1 MNENVNERSSIS
13 SDIGEI
19 EIVNDDMELEDQRFR
34 FIVTYLNIVYGTTPI
49 AFKKA
54 IINNEINRK
63 LIESFFDKTD
73 RNIILI
79 FENSDSLNILTEF
92 PIQLKS
98 KIICFVKR
106 NESIIEKDIPLKKQ
120 IAIAEFTS
128 SSITQ
133 LSLFISE
140 ILWPILQRKKI
151 ISDWPDIVL
160 RSCIDNISELTNLL
174 TIINGILR
182 GQTILSIPHEIEF
195 LSKSDYLHILSH
207 NKTFDGRKIRL
218 LENLIMTWKN
228 QIQTAI
234 NYDHDPPKNKSY
246 ILPNIEIEFWTN
258 RAENLQGIK
267 TQMHSPLVRRLAEVL
282 EISSSNYFSRF
293 RTIFRDVIQAL
304 AEAQNIALYL
314 KTLVPILE
322 LIEKVQD
329 IKTISLYFDQLFHTL
344 ALVWANSV
352 YYTNIGRFIG
362 FLQQWTNLVIL
373 KIRDLLQPNDLFVDT
388 DFDEPIQLINLALET
403 CFLYKKSYQRRKELL
418 PTYFNENR
426 QILYWEIPESKI
438 FERFDHFVDRLKMLK
453 DILLTVQE
461 CSIYES
467 IELGG
472 IDADELQNI
481 LQKVIGD
488 LKSTYAIFRGLSND
502 ITNELNIDFPN
513 TYKTFRK
520 IIFIGDERIAN
531 ILHRFLQPCSNHIKT
546 TNIDNIYRLFRIFGS
561 TLQRNRLRQVIN
573 EYTNTFLHIIENAL
587 NEDQLLFD
595 EYIKDSNSIW
605 LLSMPKLISHYRWIE
620 QLRQRIY
627 NQIEP
632 LKIIDINIKDND
644 IYKRIVEQEK
654 NIQIKLDNFIE
665 NINQQWIN
673 LFQKEN
679 LLHLNEPLLR
689 KENEYYIVNIK
700 SELATALH
708 EVMRLYQIP
717 NLILSPEIEEF
728 YQQIDRFQQQ
738 FIDLDYITKSYRH
751 IYDNVLIIEY
761 PLIREELTIIENDLE
776 KASTVVTFDIDIDSI
791 DFIRRLRT
799 TISDFEARF
808 FKSKSNLDDMQKILK
823 YFLKTALFSRGET
836 RQDPLLIVYEKEDRV
851 LKRNNELRDAGLRL
865 QDTLKQNKWLLKA
878 DADSDIW
885 KAYVDYVDE
894 IVIESLYEIIE
905 YNLNYLLEESD
916 PTLNKRPLFEVQLIL
931 DDLDL
936 RFNPTLEFGS
946 ANGLY
951 DIVDTLIGNIFRQ
964 AAMLPHLAEHSGQKH
979 YQNDL
984 EEMKELNDCRLKIME
999 RLRDTMKEAND
1010 WKEEVEDYSY
1020 LWLVDRKEHMRQ
1032 FILYGRLLEDY
1043 ELENREHIKETP
1055 PSLIQFQ
1062 NQIDL
1067 FQSIYNNIDSWD
1079 QTFLFNSWLR
1089 VDARPIKRQLLTLVN
1104 KWINLYKNYLI
1115 DHVTVSLNELELF
1128 IKYATDMLQRQVKSN
1143 DLKGL
1148 IEMMTFL
1155 SQVRSRQEYTD
1166 DMAEP
1171 IKDIIELLKSYAYE
1185 VPQTIYAMLDEL
1197 PEKWIII
1204 KKMSIKM
1211 KQYIAPLQANQIINI
1226 RNQIIDMEKKQQELR
1241 ERFLRDAPFKYD
1253 TKEPYVELDNWASQ
1267 LRKFD
1272 QEVQQLTDLAS
1283 IFDINIPE
1291 YKTVKL
1297 CRKEMRPLKQ
1307 LWDLIYLIRSRID
1320 EWTKTPWKQVN
1331 IELIDQE
1338 LRQTYLNKE
1347 LRLLAKECNQWNAY
1361 HGIEKDVKN
1370 LIASLRSVG
1379 EFRNNAIRSRHWEEL
1394 MKETGVQI
1402 HITNETSLQDLLVLN
1417 LHKYEEEVKNI
1428 VDKADKEQGMEKIL
1442 HDLEN
1447 TWSNMNFHIE
1457 KHPRTNVTLVSID
1470 DDILVALDEHQT
1482 QLQTL
1487 LSSKFISHFIDN
1499 VITWKSQMS
1508 TADMVLQL
1516 LTDVQR
1522 TWSNL
1527 EAIFIGTDDIRIQLP
1542 DETEAFHRI
1551 DKEFKII
1558 AKENEAD
1565 LNFIRC
1571 TNRSG
1576 LYDQLEKMKDNLQI
1590 CQKAL
1595 EDYLEIK
1602 RLAFPRFFFVSGS
1615 ELLEFLSNGNEPE
1628 KVMRL
1633 LRKVF
1638 DSLNKLD
1645 LREDTNGNKLKM
1657 SYAMYSDDGE
1667 RVKFFNDCNLEGAV
1681 EIWLSRLLD
1690 FHCETIRN
1698 WLRIAV
1704 TTYEDKS
1711 REEWIF
1717 DYPAQIILTASQIWW
1732 TTDVNATF
1740 ARMEEGF
1747 SNALREYNKKQ
1758 IVQLNTLIN
1767 LLLGYLND
1775 QDREKITTLCLIDLH
1790 ARDVITKM
1798 LNLKIENSNE
1808 FTWQSQLRH
1817 RWDLKD
1823 NNCYANICDA
1833 RFKYQY
1839 EYLGNKSRLV
1849 ITPLTDRCYITLT
1862 QSLHLF
1868 VGGAPAGPAGTG
1880 KTETTKDLGRSLGV
1894 CVFVTNCS
1902 EQIDYKSIGNT
1913 FKGLAMSGC
1922 WGCFDEFNRISI
1934 AVLSVVA
1941 VQVKLIFD
1949 ALRAKRKLFNFM
1961 NTEIKLHLSVGIFIT
1976 MNPGY
1981 AGRTELPENLKA
1993 LFRPCAMVV
2002 PDFELIAELNLVS
2015 AGFTDARLLSRKFV
2029 TLYTLCH
2036 NLLSKQEHYDW
2047 GLRAIK
2053 SVLVV
2058 AGTLRRS
2065 DPNMSEDKVLMR
2077 ALRDFNIPKITIED
2091 MPVFLNL
2098 IGDLFPAVDVERKRD
2113 QDFENKVRKAAIDLH
2128 LQAEEAS
2135 PTVQNNFV
2143 LKVIQLKEI
2152 FDVRHSVFIIGNAGT
2167 GKTQIWKTL
2176 FKTYQNLKRRPHA
2189 IDLDPKAVTNDELFG
2204 YMHRQTHEWKDG
2216 LFSTIMRDLANMTSD
2231 SPKWIVL
2238 DGDID
2243 PMWIESLNTVMD
2255 DNKVLTLASN
2265 ERIPFNETMRLL
2277 FEISHLKTATPAT
2290 VSRAGILYVSTND
2303 IGYSPVYVSW
2313 VEQRES
2319 NNERNQLLL
2328 LFDKYIPRCLELLKS
2343 GRVKT
2348 ITPLV
2353 DVCHIQMLCNIL
2365 DCLLTPQNL
2374 PADCPK
2380 EWWELYFVWATI
2392 WAIGGSLF
2400 QDQIIDYRVEFS
2412 KWFIHEFKSIKFPPH
2427 GTVFDYSIEPQ
2438 SKRFEPWSKFVDEIN
2453 FDPDLPVQSQLI
2465 PTNETV
2471 RLSFWLEA
2479 LIKKGVSVMFV
2490 GSAGTGK
2497 SVIIKNRLEKFDSQ
2511 NFMISTIPL
2520 NYYTTSEML
2529 QNSLE
2534 KPLEKKAGRT
2544 YGAPGNRQLIY
2555 FIDDFNMPE
2564 RDKYFTVQAH
2574 TIVREYLDY
2583 QHWYDRQKFT
2593 LKEIRNCQ
2601 FVVAM
2606 NQNAGTFNIDA
2617 RLQRHFATFAVPL
2630 SNKSTLHTIYSKML
2644 ETKFSHINKIDLK
2657 TQTSFLNQ
2665 FITVMIQFHQRV
2677 SSVFLPTAIKFHY
2690 FFNLRDLS
2698 NIVQGM
2704 LLASSK
2710 NILYPQDLIR
2720 LYIHEAERT
2729 YSDKLINQDDIEF
2742 FNKILRETIRKSFEF
2757 ANDETFLR
2765 PLIYSHFS
2773 DGINGGQ
2780 YTAVSSMDK
2789 LQHIVEDALAS
2800 YNETNP
2806 SMNLVLFEDAL
2817 IHIARINRILESPRG
2832 NALLIGVGG
2841 SGKQSLA
2848 RLAAFVSSLDVFQIA
2863 IKPNY
2868 GINDFKIDL
2877 NNLYRRAAL
2886 KGLSCIFL
2894 LSDAQITDEHFLV
2907 YINDYLSSGEIFDLF
2922 TDEEIEE
2929 ILNYLRSEAKSQGYN
2944 ESKENI
2950 WKYFIDKV
2958 RRNLKIVMCFS
2969 PVGNTLRIRARRF
2982 PALFSGTIIDWFH
2995 SWPRDALFSV
3005 VIRFLDDNKLFSNGI
3020 RHAIANFMADTH
3032 IDINQISVQYFTN
3045 ERRSYYTTSKTFLE
3059 YIKFFQYIYENK
3071 QKKIELE
3078 IVRILAGLE
3087 KLGSIS
3093 AQTAILQEDLKITTD
3108 EVNTKAEKAEIAL
3121 KIVTAEADKVAKE
3134 KSFADDERRKIET
3147 KKAAVEKVQA
3157 ACAIELAKA
3166 EPVLEAARLAL
3177 ENIEK
3182 GQLTELKSFASP
3194 PETVKFVMNM
3204 VVVLFKWV
3212 DENRIIPESQRT
3224 WTEAKNTIGPVEKF
3238 LQRLRNFQVAKVTPQ
3253 VRAIID
3259 KLNATLMKIS
3269 KTNSIESLIQ
3279 QITVKSAAAGGI
3291 YTWLDNTLK
3300 FHTVYL
3306 EVKPKQIAL
3315 DVANE
3320 ELSRAQQAFS
3330 KILAHVQIL
3339 EDCLTEENLK
3349 MQRALA
3355 EKDDAIRTKERLARQ
3370 IDLAERLVDGLA
3382 SSRIIWTKRV
3392 ETFKNDLET
3401 LLGDVLL
3408 ASTFISYAGYFSR
3421 SYRINFVNKWRSAIT
3436 ATKREATCYTIND
3449 SKRMLANLHKALDN
3463 FDQEIL
3469 DSCSKDAQFKVIL
3482 FALCYFHAV
3491 VSQRTKFGPIGWNRK
3506 YPFSSGD
3513 LQICIDVLRNY
3524 LETNIKIPWEDLR
3537 YIFGEIMYGG
3547 HITDDWDRR
3556 LCRNYLETYLNPTM
3570 FEGDLYLAP
3579 DFPLPPPLDYKSYH
3593 AYIDDKLPSESPKLY
3608 GLHPNAEIDFL
3619 SQTSEKLFR
3628 ILIEISPKYTNT
3640 NIHGQN
3646 GTISRDEK
3654 IRNVLEE
3661 FQNHMPEDFTIVEL
3675 RVRVDERNPYAVVAL
3690 QEAERINN
3698 LLREIRQSLKE
3709 LDGGLKGELAISSE
3723 IEILQECFYLDIV
3736 PIQWSNRA
3744 YPSLYTLGLWFYDML
3759 NRYREIENWTV
3770 DFQLP
3775 NSVWL
3780 GGLFNPQSF
3789 LTSIMQAVA
3798 RKQDWPL
3805 DRMCLIVEIT
3815 KKQKEEL
3822 QNAPKDGAYIHNLF
3836 IDGARWDKQ
3845 SNLLVEGKLKELC
3858 PSMPVIFVKAIPID
3872 RLDTKGT
3879 YDCPVYRIKTRGSTY
3894 IWHFNLKTK
3903 EKPSKWV
3910 LAGVALLLQI

>member
-1 MNENVNERSSIS
+1 
-13 SDIGEI
+13 
-19 EIVNDDMELEDQRFR
+19 
-34 FIVTYLNIVYGTTPI
+34 
-49 AFKKA
+49 
-54 IINNEINRK
+54 
-63 LIESFFDKTD
+63 
-73 RNIILI
+73 
-79 FENSDSLNILTEF
+79 
-92 PIQLKS
+92 
-98 KIICFVKR
+98 
-106 NESIIEKDIPLKKQ
+106 
-120 IAIAEFTS
+120 
-128 SSITQ
+128 
-133 LSLFISE
+133 
-140 ILWPILQRKKI
+140 
-151 ISDWPDIVL
+151 
-160 RSCIDNISELTNLL
+160 
-174 TIINGILR
+174 
-182 GQTILSIPHEIEF
+182 
-195 LSKSDYLHILSH
+195 
-207 NKTFDGRKIRL
+207 
-218 LENLIMTWKN
+218 
-228 QIQTAI
+228 
-234 NYDHDPPKNKSY
+234 
-246 ILPNIEIEFWTN
+246 
-258 RAENLQGIK
+258 
-267 TQMHSPLVRRLAEVL
+267 
-282 EISSSNYFSRF
+282 
-293 RTIFRDVIQAL
+293 
-304 AEAQNIALYL
+304 
-314 KTLVPILE
+314 
-322 LIEKVQD
+322 
-329 IKTISLYFDQLFHTL
+329 
-344 ALVWANSV
+344 
-352 YYTNIGRFIG
+352 
-362 FLQQWTNLVIL
+362 
-373 KIRDLLQPNDLFVDT
+373 
-388 DFDEPIQLINLALET
+388 
-403 CFLYKKSYQRRKELL
+403 
-418 PTYFNENR
+418 PT
-426 QILYWEIPESKI
+426 
-438 FERFDHFVDRLKMLK
+438 
-453 DILLTVQE
+453 
-461 CSIYES
+461 
-467 IELGG
+467 
-472 IDADELQNI
+472 
-481 LQKVIGD
+481 
-488 LKSTYAIFRGLSND
+488 
-502 ITNELNIDFPN
+502 
-513 TYKTFRK
+513 
-520 IIFIGDERIAN
+520 
-531 ILHRFLQPCSNHIKT
+531 
-546 TNIDNIYRLFRIFGS
+546 
-561 TLQRNRLRQVIN
+561 
-573 EYTNTFLHIIENAL
+573 
-587 NEDQLLFD
+587 
-595 EYIKDSNSIW
+595 
-605 LLSMPKLISHYRWIE
+605 
-620 QLRQRIY
+620 
-627 NQIEP
+627 
-632 LKIIDINIKDND
+632 
-644 IYKRIVEQEK
+644 
-654 NIQIKLDNFIE
+654 
-665 NINQQWIN
+665 
-673 LFQKEN
+673 
-679 LLHLNEPLLR
+679 
-689 KENEYYIVNIK
+689 
-700 SELATALH
+700 
-708 EVMRLYQIP
+708 
-717 NLILSPEIEEF
+717 
-728 YQQIDRFQQQ
+728 
-738 FIDLDYITKSYRH
+738 
-751 IYDNVLIIEY
+751 
-761 PLIREELTIIENDLE
+761 
-776 KASTVVTFDIDIDSI
+776 

-799 TISDFEARF
+799 TIHDFEARF
-808 FKSKSNLDDMQKILK
+808 FKSKSNLDDIQKILQT
-823 YFLKTALFSRGET
+823 YLKTALYSRGET
-836 RQDPLLIVYEKEDRV
+836 RQDPLLIVYEKENRV

-865 QDTLKQNKWLLKA
+865 QDILKQSKWLLKA
-878 DADSDIW
+878 DADADIW

-894 IVIESLYEIIE
+894 MIIESLYEIID

-916 PTLNKRPLFEVQLIL
+916 PTLNKRPLFEVELIL

-964 AAMLPHLAEHSGQKH
+964 AAMIPRLAEHSGQKH

-984 EEMKELNDCRLKIME
+984 EGMKALNDRRLKIME

-1010 WKEEVEDYSY
+1010 WKEDVNEYAY
-1020 LWLVDRKEHMRQ
+1020 LWLDDRKEHMRQ
-1032 FILYGRLLEDY
+1032 FLLYGRALE
-1043 ELENREHIKETP
+1043 ENEIENRELIIETP
-1055 PSLIQFQ
+1055 PSLVQFQ

-1067 FQSIYNNIDSWD
+1067 FQSIYSDIDSWN

-1089 VDARPIKRQLLTLVN
+1089 VDARPIKRQLLNLVN

-1128 IKYATDMLQRQVKSN
+1128 IKHASDMLQRQVRSD
-1143 DLKGL
+1143 DLKSL

-1155 SQVRSRQEYTD
+1155 SQVRTRQEYTD

-1204 KKMSIKM
+1204 KKMAAKM
-1211 KQYIAPLQANQIINI
+1211 KQYIAPLQANQIVNI
-1226 RNQIIDMEKKQQELR
+1226 RNQIIDMEKKQQEIR
-1241 ERFLRDAPFKYD
+1241 ERFLRDAPFTYD
-1253 TKEPYVELDNWASQ
+1253 TKEPYVELNIWASH
-1267 LRKFD
+1267 LRKFH
-1272 QEVQQLTDLAS
+1272 QEIQQLTDLAS

-1291 YKTVKL
+1291 HKAVKL
-1297 CRKEMRPLKQ
+1297 CRREMRPLKQ
-1307 LWDLIYLIRSRID
+1307 LWDLIYLIRSRIH

-1331 IELIDQE
+1331 IESIDQE

-1347 LRLLAKECNQWNAY
+1347 LRSLAKECNQWNAY

-1370 LIASLRSVG
+1370 LVASLRSVG
-1379 EFRNNAIRSRHWEEL
+1379 EFRNNAIRSRHWDEL

-1402 HITNETSLQDLLVLN
+1402 HMTNETSLQDLLVLN

-1428 VDKADKEQGMEKIL
+1428 VDKAAKEQGMEKIL
-1442 HDLEN
+1442 YDLEN
-1447 TWSNMNFHIE
+1447 TWSNMNFHVE

-1499 VITWKSQMS
+1499 VTTWKSQMS
-1508 TADMVLQL
+1508 AADMVLQL

-1558 AKENEAD
+1558 AKGNEVD

-1576 LYDQLEKMKDNLQI
+1576 LYDQLEKMKDNLQL

-1615 ELLEFLSNGNEPE
+1615 ELLEFLSNGNDPE

-1633 LRKVF
+1633 IRKVF

-1645 LREDTNGNKLKM
+1645 LREDLNGNKLKM
-1657 SYAMYSDDGE
+1657 AYAMYSDDGE

-1690 FHCETIRN
+1690 FHCDTIRN
-1698 WLRIAV
+1698 WLRVAV
-1704 TTYEDKS
+1704 ATYEDKP

-1717 DYPAQIILTASQIWW
+1717 DYAAQIILTGSQIWW
-1732 TTDVNATF
+1732 TTDVNGAF
-1740 ARMEEGF
+1740 VRIEEGF
-1747 SNALREYNKKQ
+1747 SNAFREYNKKQ
-1758 IVQLNTLIN
+1758 IVQLNALIN
-1767 LLLGYLND
+1767 LLLGHLND

-1790 ARDVITKM
+1790 ARDVISKM
-1798 LNLKIENSNE
+1798 LNLKIENINE

-1817 RWDLKD
+1817 RWDPKD

-1949 ALRAKRKLFNFM
+1949 ALRAKRKIFNFM
-1961 NTEIKLHLSVGIFIT
+1961 TAEIKLHPSVGIFIT

-2098 IGDLFPAVDVERKRD
+2098 IGDLFPALDVERKRD
-2113 QDFENKVRKAAIDLH
+2113 QDFEDKVRIAAIDLH

-2143 LKVIQLKEI
+2143 LKVVQLKEI

-2176 FKTYQNLKRRPHA
+2176 FKTYHNMKRRPHA

-2204 YMHRQTHEWKDG
+2204 YMHRQTHEWKEG

-2265 ERIPFNETMRLL
+2265 ERIPLNETMRLL
-2277 FEISHLKTATPAT
+2277 FEINHLKTATPAT

-2313 VEQRES
+2313 IEQRES
-2319 NNERNQLLL
+2319 NSERNQLLL

-2353 DVCHIQMLCNIL
+2353 DVCHIHMLCNIL

-2400 QDQIIDYRVEFS
+2400 QDQMIDYRAEFS

-2427 GTVFDYSIEPQ
+2427 GTIFDYSIEPQ
-2438 SKRFEPWSKFVDEIN
+2438 SKRFEPWSKLVDEIN

-2465 PTNETV
+2465 STNETAC
-2471 RLSFWLEA
+2471 LSFWLEA
-2479 LIKKGVSVMFV
+2479 LIKKGVSVMFI
-2490 GSAGTGK
+2490 GSAGT
-2497 SVIIKNRLEKFDSQ
+2497 
-2511 NFMISTIPL
+2511 
-2520 NYYTTSEML
+2520 
-2529 QNSLE
+2529 
-2534 KPLEKKAGRT
+2534 
-2544 YGAPGNRQLIY
+2544 
-2555 FIDDFNMPE
+2555 DDFNMPE
-2564 RDKYFTVQAH
+2564 RDQYFTVQAH
-2574 TIVREYLDY
+2574 TIVRQYLDY
-2583 QHWYDRQKFT
+2583 QHWYDRQKLT

-2606 NQNAGTFNIDA
+2606 NHNAGTFNIDA
-2617 RLQRHFATFAVPL
+2617 RLQRHFSTFAVPL
-2630 SNKSTLHTIYSKML
+2630 SNKSTLHTIYSKMV
-2644 ETKFSHINKIDLK
+2644 EAKFSNINKIDLK

-2665 FITVMIQFHQRV
+2665 FITVIIQFHQRI

-2704 LLASSK
+2704 LFASTQ
-2710 NILYPQDLIR
+2710 NILNPQDLIR
-2720 LYIHEAERT
+2720 LYLHEAERT
-2729 YSDKLINQDDIEF
+2729 YSDKFINQDDIEL
-2742 FNKILRETIRKSFEF
+2742 FNKILRESIRKSFEF
-2757 ANDETFLR
+2757 VDDEIFLR
-2765 PLIYSHFS
+2765 PIIYSHFS
-2773 DGINGGQ
+2773 GGIGDGQ
-2780 YTAVSSMDK
+2780 YTSVSSMNK
-2789 LQHIVEDALAS
+2789 LQHIVEDALVA
-2800 YNETNP
+2800 YNETNS
-2806 SMNLVLFEDAL
+2806 SMHLVLFEDAL
-2817 IHIARINRILESPRG
+2817 VHVARINRILESPRG

-2848 RLAAFVSSLDVFQIA
+2848 RLAAFLSSLDVFQITM
-2863 IKPNY
+2863 KPNY
-2868 GINDFKIDL
+2868 GINDFKVDL
-2877 NNLYRRAAL
+2877 NNLYRRVAL
-2886 KGLSCIFL
+2886 KSLACVFL
-2894 LSDAQITDEHFLV
+2894 ISDAQIIDEHFLV
-2907 YINDYLSSGEIFDLF
+2907 HLNDYLSSGEIFGLF
-2922 TDEEIEE
+2922 TDDEVEE
-2929 ILNYLRSEAKSQGYN
+2929 ILNQLRSEAKSQGYN
-2944 ESKENI
+2944 ETKESI

-2969 PVGNTLRIRARRF
+2969 PAGNTLRLRARRF

-2995 SWPRDALFSV
+2995 SWPRDALYSV
-3005 VIRFLDDNKLFSNGI
+3005 VIRFLNDNNKLLSNEVS
-3020 RHAIANFMADTH
+3020 HSIANFMADTH
-3032 IDINQISVQYFTN
+3032 LDINQTSIQYLAN

-3059 YIKFFQYIYENK
+3059 YIKIFQHIYENK
-3071 QKKIELE
+3071 QMKVELE
-3078 IVRILAGLE
+3078 IVRLLAGLE

-3093 AQTAILQEDLKITTD
+3093 AQTATLQEDLKITTD

-3121 KIVTAEADKVAKE
+3121 KIVTAEADKVSKE
-3134 KSFADDERRKIET
+3134 KLFADEERRKIET
-3147 KKAAVEKVQA
+3147 KKAAVEKVHA

-3212 DENRIIPESQRT
+3212 DENRIIPENQRT

-3238 LQRLRNFQVAKVTPQ
+3238 LQRLKNFQVAKVTPQ

-3269 KTNSIESLIQ
+3269 KTDSIESLIQ

-3330 KILAHVQIL
+3330 KILARVQIL

-3355 EKDDAIRTKERLARQ
+3355 EKDDAVRTKERLAHQ

-3401 LLGDVLL
+3401 LLGDALL
-3408 ASTFISYAGYFSR
+3408 TSTFISYAGYFSR
-3421 SYRINFVNKWRSAIT
+3421 SYRISFVNKWRSVIAATKGIIPMRVDLEPLSIMIDDADIAEWMNQGLPADQTSYENAAILIYCLRWPLMVDPQGQGIRWIKNLFIDKLITLRYNSKGYLDRVEAAVRRGDTLLLECIEENIDSILEPIINRNLIRKGKIVKFGDKEIDYHPNFRLIMQTRLANPHFRPEIQAQTTLINFSTSRDGLEAQLLAEIVAVERPDLEKSKFEVTKQKNEYKINLKKLEDSLLACLATAEGNFIQNVELVVTLERTVNTALEMEQKKMEAEKFSRQIDRTRELYRPTATRACIIYFIMNDLSKIHLMYQFSLKAFRSVFLKAIDNAEQNEDLHIRIDNLIDAIT
-3436 ATKREATCYTIND
+3436 FSSYSYIVRGLFEEHKLIFTVQLLLQILREKGEIDMVELDLFLRNPQEAHAGCPVEFLND
-3449 SKRMLANLHKALDN
+3449 KAWGSIKALSLLPIFHGLDREIEIASKRWKKYVENEAPELEKPPGEWKSKSTMRQLCILRAVRPDRMLYALKLFVAEKLGKKYIESRAPDFARTYEESSKSIPIFFILSPGVDPLKEVETLGKKLGYTLQAGKFYNISLGQGQEIVAENALEISAKEGHWIVLQNIHLVRHWLPILERKLERILEIAQENFRIFMSAEPSADSSAHVIPPGILEHSIKITNESHTGKNQFDFITDCVMTSNCCIFLNDFFLSMILGMLANLHKALDN
-3463 FDQEIL
+3463 FDQEVL
-3469 DSCSKDAQFKVIL
+3469 DSCSKDTQFKVIL

-3491 VSQRTKFGPIGWNRK
+3491 VSQRTKFGSIGWNRK

-3524 LETNIKIPWEDLR
+3524 LEANVKIPWEDLR

-3556 LCRNYLETYLNPTM
+3556 LCRSYLETYLNPTM

-3579 DFPLPPPLDYKSYH
+3579 DFPLAPPLDYKAYH

-3628 ILIEISPKYTNT
+3628 VLIEISPRDTNS
-3640 NIHGQN
+3640 NIHGQI
-3646 GTISRDEK
+3646 GTMLRDEK
-3654 IRNVLEE
+3654 IRNALEE
-3661 FQNHMPEDFTIVEL
+3661 FQTHMPEDFSIVEL
-3675 RVRVDERNPYAVVAL
+3675 RARVDERNPYAVVAL
-3690 QEAERINN
+3690 QEAERMNY

-3723 IEILQECFYLDIV
+3723 IEILQECFYLNIV
-3736 PIQWSNRA
+3736 PAGWTNRA
-3744 YPSLYTLGLWFYDML
+3744 YPSLHSLGLWFHDML
-3759 NRYREIENWTV
+3759 NRYREIENWTA

-3805 DRMCLIVEIT
+3805 DRMCLVVEIT

-3822 QNAPKDGAYIHNLF
+3822 QSAPKDGAYIHNLF

-3845 SNLLVEGKLKELC
+3845 NNLLIEGKLKELC
-3858 PSMPVIFVKAIPID
+3858 PPMPIIFVKAIPID
-3872 RLDTKGT
+3872 RLDAKGT
-3879 YDCPVYRIKTRGSTY
+3879 YDCPVYRIKTRGNTY
-3894 IWHFNLKTK
+3894 IWHFHLKTK